1 MQDDDKPQLSFNKLL
16 TKNPVHASFLFA
28 SQRTGLAFQ
37 RTRLSADRTLM
48 AVIRT
53 SLSLISFGFTIF
65 QIFWHLKEE
74 FHKHWRSLMPRILG
88 FILVILGILML
99 VIGIAYQVRFMKQ
112 IRIEREDMMNKGLL
126 PDEDKFPVSFTLI
139 IATLLLFAGIFAAIY
154 MGIQVLKPNINLP

>member
-1 MQDDDKPQLSFNKLL
+1 MQDDNKNELSFNKLL

-28 SQRTGLAFQ
+28 AQRTGLAFQ

-48 AVIRT
+48 SVIRT

-65 QIFWHLKEE
+65 QIFLHLREE
-74 FHKHWRSLMPRILG
+74 FHKHWRSQMPRTLG

-99 VIGIAYQVRFMKQ
+99 IIGIAYHVRFMKQ
-112 IRIEREDMMNKGLL
+112 IRIEREEMMNKGLL

-139 IATLLLFAGIFAAIY
+139 VATLLLLAGISAAIY
-154 MGIQVLKPNINLP
+154 MVIQAMKI

>member
-1 MQDDDKPQLSFNKLL
+1 MQDDDKPQLSFNRLL

-65 QIFWHLKEE
+65 QIFWHLKQI
-74 FHKHWRSLMPRILG
+74 HHHWKSFVPRTLG
-88 FILVILGILML
+88 FALVILGILML
-99 VIGIAYQVRFMKQ
+99 IIGIAYHIMFMKQ
-112 IRIEREDMMNKGLL
+112 IRIERVEMMKKGLL

-139 IATLLLFAGIFAAIY
+139 VATLLLLAGISAVIY
-154 MGIQVLKPNINLP
+154 MITQAMKV

>member
-1 MQDDDKPQLSFNKLL
+1 MQDDNKSQLSFNKLL

-48 AVIRT
+48 SVIRT

-65 QIFWHLKEE
+65 QIFWHLKEI
-74 FHKHWRSLMPRILG
+74 HKHWRSLMPRTLG

-99 VIGIAYQVRFMKQ
+99 IIGIAYHVRFMNQ
-112 IRIEREDMMNKGLL
+112 IRIEREDMMKKGLL

-139 IATLLLFAGIFAAIY
+139 IATLLLLAGIFAAVY
-154 MGIQVLKPNINLP
+154 MAIQVMKPNINLP